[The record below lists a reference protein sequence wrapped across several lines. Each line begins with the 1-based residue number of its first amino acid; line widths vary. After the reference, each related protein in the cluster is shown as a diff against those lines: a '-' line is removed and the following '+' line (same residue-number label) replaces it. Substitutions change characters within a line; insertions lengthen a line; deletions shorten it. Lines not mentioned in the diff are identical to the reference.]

1 MLRETL
7 GYPLRGD
14 HAVETLLVGGLCHLL
29 AAFVPVVP
37 LVPVVGYLVCALERR
52 ARTDRP
58 DLPETT
64 PPTFH
69 DPRTVLRR
77 GLGGSLVVVA
87 YLAVPTVVLVVTLG
101 GTVSQS
107 LGRVPAIGLSLGFF
121 TASTV
126 TLLVAVGFA
135 YLLPAGL
142 SAYAVG
148 GSIRYAFDASAV
160 RSIVT
165 DARYFVAWGV
175 ASVVLALA
183 GVLFAPLNAVGGGF
197 FLAFYA
203 EVVAVGLWGRG
214 VVRLGA
220 GGGVVRPRDG
230 VRDRR
235 RGR

>member
-1 MLRETL
+1 MLREAL

-37 LVPVVGYLVCALERR
+37 LVPVVGYLVCALEGR
-52 ARTDRP
+52 ARTHRP
-58 DLPETT
+58 DLAETT

-69 DPRTVLRR
+69 DPREILRR

-101 GTVSQS
+101 GTVSRS
-107 LGRVPAIGLSLGFF
+107 LDSVPGVGLSLGFF

-126 TLLVAVGFA
+126 TLLVAVLFA

-142 SAYAVG
+142 ASYAVG
-148 GSIRYAFDASAV
+148 DSVRSAFDPTAV
-160 RSIVT
+160 RSVAT
-165 DARYFVAWGV
+165 DARYFVTWGV
-175 ASVVLALA
+175 AVVVLSLA
-183 GVLFAPLNAVGGGF
+183 GVLFAPLNAVGAGF

-214 VVRLGA
+214 VVGLG
-220 GGGVVRPRDG
+220 VES
-230 VRDRR
+230 
-235 RGR
+235 

>member
-1 MLRETL
+1 MLREAL

-37 LVPVVGYLVCALERR
+37 LVPVVGYLVCALDDR

-58 DLPETT
+58 DLPETP

-69 DPRTVLRR
+69 DPRAVLWR

-87 YLAVPTVVLVVTLG
+87 YLAVPTLVLVVTLG
-101 GTVSQS
+101 GTVSRS
-107 LGRVPAIGLSLGFF
+107 LGSVPGVGLSLGFY

-126 TLLVAVGFA
+126 TLLVAVLFA

-142 SAYAVG
+142 SAYAVR
-148 GSIRYAFDASAV
+148 GSIRAAFDPGAV
-160 RSIVT
+160 RAVAT
-165 DARYFVAWGV
+165 DARYFVTWGV
-175 ASVVLALA
+175 AVVVVSLAA
-183 GVLFAPLNAVGGGF
+183 VGFAPLNAVGAGF

-214 VVRLGA
+214 VVGLG
-220 GGGVVRPRDG
+220 GES
-230 VRDRR
+230 
-235 RGR
+235 

>member
-1 MLRETL
+1 MLREAL

-37 LVPVVGYLVCALERR
+37 LVPVVGYLVCALDDR
-52 ARTDRP
+52 ARTHRP

-69 DPRTVLRR
+69 DPRTILRR

-107 LGRVPAIGLSLGFF
+107 LESVPGVGLSLGFF

-126 TLLVAVGFA
+126 TLLVAVLFA

-142 SAYAVG
+142 AAYAVG
-148 GSIRYAFDASAV
+148 GSLRAGFDPTAV
-160 RSIVT
+160 RAVAT
-165 DARYFVAWGV
+165 DARYFVTWGV
-175 ASVVLALA
+175 AVVVLSLA
-183 GVLFAPLNAVGGGF
+183 GVLFAPLNAVGAGF

-214 VVRLGA
+214 VVRLG
-220 GGGVVRPRDG
+220 PDG
-230 VRDRR
+230 
-235 RGR
+235 

>member
-1 MLRETL
+1 MLREAL

-37 LVPVVGYLVCALERR
+37 LLPVVGYLVCALDDR
-52 ARTDRP
+52 ARSSRP
-58 DLPETT
+58 DLSETT

-69 DPRTVLRR
+69 DFRGILRR
-77 GLGGSLVVVA
+77 GLGGSLIVVA

-101 GTVSQS
+101 GTLSQS
-107 LGRVPAIGLSLGFF
+107 LGSVPGVGLSLGFY

-126 TLLVAVGFA
+126 TLLVAVLFA

-148 GSIRYAFDASAV
+148 ESLRSAFDPSAV
-160 RSIVT
+160 RSVAT
-165 DARYFVAWGV
+165 DARYFVTWGV
-175 ASVVLALA
+175 AVVVLSLA
-183 GVLFAPLNAVGGGF
+183 GVLFAPLNAVGAGF

-214 VVRLGA
+214 VVRLG
-220 GGGVVRPRDG
+220 GDDSSPHER
-230 VRDRR
+230 
-235 RGR
+235 